1 MDHLLSIRSFVAVVR
16 FESFTR
22 AATHLEM
29 STSALSRA
37 VSNLEE
43 HTQTRL
49 LHRSSRHVALA
60 EGARDYYAT
69 CCELLERL
77 HESEQHLAQERETS
91 GGTIRVAAH
100 PLAMEAG
107 LPKLLERLR
116 TETPDISVTMTV
128 ESRRLKLE
136 LGHYDVAVYPRALVS
151 DAEAVCRNLVSSPWM
166 LVASDAYWRN
176 NRPVPLA
183 DDFSGHAMI
192 LCESVAGEREPVR
205 LRRGDALLTPVEPAS
220 QLVANESTALR
231 LALAG
236 YGMAVLP
243 RITIDRYLET
253 GCLQPVL
260 PQYRIERTPAQ
271 LDVAFIRRRS
281 LPRRTRSFVDACLN
295 HFRDT
300 AAFQTALSKNDAARG
315 AQLASRDAATPLR
328 SPSARRS
335 GIADV

>member
-1 MDHLLSIRSFVAVVR
+1 MDHLLSIRSFVTVVR

-22 AATHLEM
+22 AAVHLNM

-60 EGARDYYAT
+60 EGARDYYTT

-77 HESEQHLAQERETS
+77 HESEQHLAQDHETS

-107 LPKLLERLR
+107 LPQLLERLR
-116 TETPDISVTMTV
+116 TDAPDIGVTMTV
-128 ESRRLKLE
+128 DSRRLKLE

-151 DAEAVCRNLVSSPWM
+151 DTEAICRTLVSSPWV

-176 NRPVPLA
+176 DRPAPSA
-183 DDFSGHAMI
+183 DDFSGHVMI
-192 LCESVAGEREPVR
+192 LCESAADEREPVR
-205 LRRGDALLTPVEPAS
+205 LRCGDALLTPVEPVS

-243 RITIDRYLET
+243 RITIDHYLET
-253 GCLQPVL
+253 GRLQPVL

-281 LPRRTRSFVDACLN
+281 LPRRTRSFIDACVS
-295 HFRDT
+295 HFCDPAT
-300 AAFQTALSKNDAARG
+300 LQTG
-315 AQLASRDAATPLR
+315 TPLF
-328 SPSARRS
+328 AH
-335 GIADV
+335 